1 MEEDGKN
8 VNCEP
13 CDVQLDDTEMFQLFD
28 HQGAQK
34 IYLPHTPGR
43 PLTVKQILSNFQNM
57 DRLEKSPKEVTSPE
71 LQKVKNLFLT
81 SNQIGG

>member
-71 LQKVKNLFLT
+71 LQKVKSLFLT
-81 SNQIGG
+81 